1 MRFSNFNTVY
11 SQADWRI
18 LELAHRKAYALLD
31 RDPKFD
37 PQAERVALTI
47 MILFERSLLRGDI
60 GSDEIAIA
68 SMFLAGFALDICTD
82 RQAVQNIYVM
92 LITFWG

>member
-1 MRFSNFNTVY
+1 MWPLAFERWNVLPPIVREEHVVRFSNFNTVY

-37 PQAERVALTI
+37 PQAEHVALTI
-47 MILFERSLLRGDI
+47 MILFERG
-60 GSDEIAIA
+60 E
-68 SMFLAGFALDICTD
+68 
-82 RQAVQNIYVM
+82 
-92 LITFWG
+92 